1 MVGSALLL
9 SGGLDSALVLHRHHD
24 SIDICVSV
32 DYGQPN
38 IAELAHAK
46 SLASEYGKEWKRVTI
61 AGLYGP
67 TSSGMFRGLVIN
79 AEDTVIPGRNALL
92 LSIAAATGCETVYIG
107 CNKDDHTHYP
117 DCRPK
122 FLKKIAGPLGVRVE
136 APLAGITK
144 ADVVRAARD
153 EGLDIGKTLTCYRG
167 TRCGECAA
175 CSLLLLL

>member
-9 SGGLDSALVLHRHHD
+9 SGGLDSALILHRHHD

-46 SLASEYGKEWKRVTI
+46 SLAAEYKKEWKRVTI
-61 AGLYGP
+61 SGLYGP
-67 TSSGMFRGLVIN
+67 TSSGMFRGLVTN

-92 LSIAAATGCETVYIG
+92 LSIAAATGCDTVYIG
-107 CNKDDHTHYP
+107 CNKDDRAHYP
-117 DCRPK
+117 DCRPR
-122 FLKKIAGPLGVRVE
+122 FLKDIAGPLGI
-136 APLAGITK
+136 ALITPLTDQTK

-153 EGLDIGKTLTCYRG
+153 EGLDITKTLTCYRG
-167 TRCGECAA
+167 TRCGGCAA